1 MGHAGG
7 AVGAVGR
14 EFGREPEDCRG
25 TWRVCQ
31 GSNKEAEMSSERVM
45 EIAKFIGV
53 SCVTMARCFQAIRAN
68 YANC

>member
-1 MGHAGG
+1 
-7 AVGAVGR
+7 
-14 EFGREPEDCRG
+14 
-25 TWRVCQ
+25 
-31 GSNKEAEMSSERVM
+31 MSSERVM